1 MSTLK
6 IEYPKEFKDKCFN
19 NLRFA
24 MDIRLL
30 MSAIDNGHDNIVRYY
45 LEQMIDDPELYID
58 SKIIG
63 DSERKIANEKIHAHK
78 VRKEIYNEYMELL
91 ILTTD
96 THDVR
101 RIELLRK

>member
-1 MSTLK
+1 MVENK

-58 SKIIG
+58 SKITG
-63 DSERKIANEKIHAHK
+63 DSERQIANEKIHAHK

-91 ILTTD
+91 IVTLD
-96 THDVR
+96 KDDVR
-101 RIELLRK
+101 RTKLLRK